1 MTYGVIF
8 NNSAIN
14 WVTNIDWSID
24 TIWTTL
30 IFVIVGYLVGSTIVT
45 RIYISLFRGGDVTY
59 MNKNGKKVTLTR
71 FGTSVTAKAFG
82 LPLAILTFAW
92 DFFKPIVFFWA
103 FMWPLYYYLPDT
115 FGHAMLSAGLVAV
128 IVGHLWPIFWKFKG
142 GVGIATGVGILMLIN
157 WLAGI
162 IGFSTWL
169 IVSLITSDSGIGG
182 FFGAIVG
189 ASMLLIPVMMDN
201 SLIFGPFRQDAQ
213 YIYMFFVVWSLMFI
227 KFYSV
232 RFIKKK
238 ILKISEKNKTP
249 KEA

>member
-1 MTYGVIF
+1 MTYGIF
-8 NNSAIN
+8 FNDSAIN
-14 WVTNIDWSID
+14 WATNINWDWA

-30 IFVIVGYLVGSTIVT
+30 IFVIGGYLIGSVLVT
-45 RIYISLFRGGDVTY
+45 RLYISLFRGGNTTY
-59 MNKNGKKVTLTR
+59 TNKDGKTINLTR

-92 DFFKPIVFFWA
+92 DFFKPIVYFWA

-115 FGHAMLSAGLVAV
+115 FGHAIISLGLVAV
-128 IVGHLWPIFWKFKG
+128 IVGHLWPVFWKFKG
-142 GVGIATGVGILMLIN
+142 GVGIATGVGILMLVN
-157 WLAGI
+157 WLAGL

-189 ASMLLIPVMMDN
+189 ASMLFIPVMMDN

-213 YIYMFFVVWSLMFI
+213 FIYMFLVVWLLMFT

-232 RFIKKK
+232 RYFKKN
-238 ILKISEKNKTP
+238 ILRLSEKPKTQN
-249 KEA
+249 